1 MSDFGDSQV
10 QEDGHFVV
18 WACICDAAEAS
29 WLALGS
35 RADLAAALDVAM
47 ALYELGRA
55 SPHYLGVR
63 VTYRHTLDSQRP
75 LYERLVPDMATRIA
89 KVQPIKLAAS
99 RRKPSEN

>member
-1 MSDFGDSQV
+1 MSDSGECQLQGD
-10 QEDGHFVV
+10 GRFVV
-18 WACICDAAEAS
+18 WAGLCDAAEAF
-29 WLALGS
+29 WIELGA

-75 LYERLVPDMATRIA
+75 LYERLVPDNATRIA
-89 KVQPIKLAAS
+89 KAQAVELAAS
-99 RRKPSEN
+99 RRMLSEN